1 MPDIY
6 LVGVGGQGIITASRI
21 IGEVALIAGKNV
33 LLSET
38 HGMAQRGGS
47 VVCTARIGEMS
58 SPLIPDGSADLLLSF
73 ELLETLRGLCK
84 ASKRTLI
91 VASNER
97 VVPLSVSK
105 QKLTYPTVEYV
116 LSESKKVAKDC
127 AIIDARK
134 IAEEAGAPMSS
145 NVVMIGALAGSRIT
159 GLDEKDFEKGIE
171 SVIQRRLEE
180 NLAAFRG
187 GAKAVAEVFGS

>member
-1 MPDIY
+1 MADIY

-21 IGEVALIAGKNV
+21 IGEAAIVAGKNV

-47 VVCTARIGEMS
+47 VVCTARIGDVS

-84 ASKRTLI
+84 VSKRSLV
-91 VASNER
+91 VASNQR

-105 QKLTYPTVEYV
+105 QKLSYPTEDYV
-116 LSESKKVAKDC
+116 LNEARRVASRC
-127 AIIDARK
+127 VIIDAQK
-134 IAEEAGAPMSS
+134 IAEGAGAPLSS
-145 NVVMIGALAGSRIT
+145 NVVMIGALAGTQVT
-159 GLDEKDFEKGIE
+159 GLDQKHFQKAIE
-171 SVIQRRLEE
+171 SVIPRHLDK
-180 NLAAFRG
+180 NMSAFREG
-187 GAKAVAEVFGS
+187 IKAVADALAG

>member
-21 IGEVALIAGKNV
+21 IGEAAMNAGKNV

-47 VVCTARIGEMS
+47 VVCTARIGDMS
-58 SPLIPDGSADLLLSF
+58 SPLIPDGGADLLLSF

-84 ASKRTLI
+84 ASKRTLVI
-91 VASNER
+91 ASNER

-105 QKLTYPTVEYV
+105 QRLTYPTPDYV
-116 LSESKKVAKDC
+116 LAEAKKVAKGC
-127 AIIDARK
+127 IVVDAHK

-145 NVVMIGALAGSRIT
+145 NVVMIGALAGTRIS
-159 GLDEKDFEKGIE
+159 GLDDKHFEMAIE
-171 SVIQRRLEE
+171 SVIQRKLDE
-180 NLAAFRG
+180 NLSAFRAG
-187 GAKAVAEVFGS
+187 VKAAVGALTQ